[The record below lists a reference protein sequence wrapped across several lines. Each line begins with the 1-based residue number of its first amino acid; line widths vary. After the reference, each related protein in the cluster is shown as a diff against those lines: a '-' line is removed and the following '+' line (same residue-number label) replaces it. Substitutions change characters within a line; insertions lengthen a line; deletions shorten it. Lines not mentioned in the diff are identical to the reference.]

1 MFRKCQKIWQTY
13 PLFLKKK
20 SFKNISKHFL
30 RKFGIFGAFITPFT
44 TKHFL
49 QTFFANILAF
59 SEHLLHNL
67 LL

>member
-1 MFRKCQKIWQTY
+1 
-13 PLFLKKK
+13 
-20 SFKNISKHFL
+20 L